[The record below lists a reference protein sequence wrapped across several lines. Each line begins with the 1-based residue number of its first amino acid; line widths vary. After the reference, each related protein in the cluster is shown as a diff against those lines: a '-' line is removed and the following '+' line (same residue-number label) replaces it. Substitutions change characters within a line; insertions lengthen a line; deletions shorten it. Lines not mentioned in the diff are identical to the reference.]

1 MDSTMILPPL
11 PASDTPAFG
20 NASGPSSWPALPPLQ
35 GGMDA
40 ASFSQ
45 LMDQPLSGVGDV
57 QVISAGKSASDS
69 VITQGLNAV
78 YESMTQ
84 SSEQVE
90 SLFQR
95 ISSTMSPSD
104 LIELQYRI
112 SGVTL
117 QIETTVAVTKKGEDN
132 MRQLTTGQQ

>member
-1 MDSTMILPPL
+1 
-11 PASDTPAFG
+11 
-20 NASGPSSWPALPPLQ
+20 
-35 GGMDA
+35 
-40 ASFSQ
+40 
-45 LMDQPLSGVGDV
+45 
-57 QVISAGKSASDS
+57 SAGKSASDS